1 MLGMKLQMRDFGSSL
16 VDVYKPPPVR
26 QRSQEWSW
34 ILVQAMI
41 EKILEQVCYQR
52 NSERGWPIIKEEC
65 EECHQVLTDTVMR
78 RKSSERHSKKEDEN
92 RKRR

>member
-1 MLGMKLQMRDFGSSL
+1 MFVMKLQMCDFGSSL

-41 EKILEQVCYQR
+41 EIILEQGCHKR
-52 NSERGWPIIKEEC
+52 NSERGRPIIKEEC
-65 EECHQVLTDTVMR
+65 EECHQVLTDTVMH
-78 RKSSERHSKKEDEN
+78 RKSSERRSKKEDEN
-92 RKRR
+92 RKCR